1 MHIYLYIYPSI
12 HVSISTYTYYTYPV
26 LFVAIGA
33 IACANCGSKLY
44 YVQYGVSQNVVTGI
58 QVLGKFINQITQL
71 IIGIM
76 IIKNYVTLFILF
88 LYYSYSLH
96 S

>member
-1 MHIYLYIYPSI
+1 MYLSIYPSI
-12 HVSISTYTYYTYPV
+12 YIHPSIHISISNYTYYTYPV

-33 IACANCGSKLY
+33 VACAACGSKLY

-71 IIGIM
+71 IIGI
-76 IIKNYVTLFILF
+76 
-88 LYYSYSLH
+88 
-96 S
+96 